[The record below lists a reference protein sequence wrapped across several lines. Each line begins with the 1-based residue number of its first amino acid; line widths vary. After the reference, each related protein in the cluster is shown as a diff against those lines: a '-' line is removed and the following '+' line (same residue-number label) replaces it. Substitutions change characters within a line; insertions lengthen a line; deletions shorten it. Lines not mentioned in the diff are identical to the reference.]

1 MLILGS
7 ASPRRAQLLTAAGI
21 RFEVQ
26 AADVDETPIK
36 DEAPAAYVQ
45 RLAVAKARAVA
56 ERYGAP
62 ALTEPHL
69 PAPVRPL
76 PHPAAPVRTHPHP
89 SAPHPHPSAPVRT
102 HPHPSAPHP
111 HPSAPHPHSSAP
123 HPHPSA
129 PHPLVLGADTTVVVD
144 EHILAKPADA
154 AEARQM
160 LERLAGRRHEVLTG
174 VALAGP
180 GDPVTAVASTAVWFV
195 PMTSEDI
202 AWYIETGE
210 WQDKAGAYGIQ
221 GRISRFVAR
230 VEGSY
235 TNVVGLPVS
244 LVCGLLMRY
253 PEGRGAFR
261 STP

>member
-1 MLILGS
+1 MLILAS

-36 DEAPAAYVQ
+36 DEAPEAYVQ
-45 RLAVAKARAVA
+45 RLALEKARAVA
-56 ERYGAP
+56 ERYAAP
-62 ALTEPHL
+62 APRSPHGS
-69 PAPVRPL
+69 V
-76 PHPAAPVRTHPHP
+76 PAA
-89 SAPHPHPSAPVRT
+89 
-102 HPHPSAPHP
+102 
-111 HPSAPHPHSSAP
+111 
-123 HPHPSA
+123 
-129 PHPLVLGADTTVVVD
+129 LVLGADTTVVVGGC
-144 EHILAKPADA
+144 ILAKPADA
-154 AEARQM
+154 AEAREM
-160 LERLAGRRHEVLTG
+160 LEQLAGRAHQVLTG
-174 VALAGP
+174 VALVGP
-180 GDPVTAVASTAVWFV
+180 AEPAVAVASTAVWFA

-202 AWYIETGE
+202 AWYIETDE
-210 WQDKAGAYGIQ
+210 WRDKAGAYGIQ

-253 PEGRGAFR
+253 PEGRGAFG